1 MSLNAVVNDA
11 VAKYVGTIRRRQ
23 TLQLIEVFRNS
34 SVMDDTPGE
43 QAVEVIARLRKQR
56 AEHLYEVAHQNEVA
70 HQTSRIAGS
79 VTPSPK
85 GGDPV

>member
-1 MSLNAVVNDA
+1 
-11 VAKYVGTIRRRQ
+11 
-23 TLQLIEVFRNS
+23 
-34 SVMDDTPGE
+34 MDDTPGE
-43 QAVEVIARLRKQR
+43 QAVEVIARLRKER
-56 AEHLYEVAHQNEVA
+56 AEHLYEVA